1 MPASSSSILE
11 RVRALAPELTHHR
24 ASHDEHRRLDA
35 EVVAALQAADVFAA
49 LVPREL
55 GGAELAP
62 VEYLELLETLAA
74 GDSATAWCVMTA
86 STSTLLAGYLP
97 RATAEQLWSGTPAP
111 FFAGI
116 FAPMGRVTEADGS
129 PRLSGRWSWAS
140 GCQHARWLAVGALAE
155 RRHVVCFVPAAEV
168 QIVDNWDT
176 LGLAGTGS
184 HDLVIDNVRVD
195 PAWITSV
202 FDRQPWPAGA
212 LSRAPLFG
220 VLALGIAG
228 CALGIARAALDHVG
242 RGIVA
247 DAPTAAF
254 ANHAELTAQLGSAR
268 AYLRET
274 AIAAH
279 DAAERGVVS
288 PAVRGQ
294 LRLAASFAAV
304 RCAEVVR
311 AAFHAGGGASVR
323 AGSVLGNALRDVETL
338 LTHRM
343 VADRVLPA
351 TARAMLGVGA
361 VPPDL

>member
-1 MPASSSSILE
+1 MLAPASPLLE
-11 RVRALAPELTHHR
+11 RVRALAPTLARHR
-24 ASHDEHRRLDA
+24 PSHDQQRHLDD
-35 EVVAALQAADVFAA
+35 EVVAALQEADVFAA

-97 RATAEQLWSGTPAP
+97 RATAEALWPGAPAP

-116 FAPMGRVTEADGS
+116 FAPMGRVIEEDGLS
-129 PRLSGRWSWAS
+129 RLSGRWSWAS
-140 GCQHARWLAVGALAE
+140 GCRHARWLAVGALAE
-155 RRHVVCFVPAAEV
+155 RRHVVCFVPAAEAR
-168 QIVDNWDT
+168 IVDNWDT

-184 HDLVIDNVRVD
+184 HDLIIENVVVA
-195 PAWITSV
+195 PARITSV

-212 LSRAPLFG
+212 LARAPLFG

-228 CALGIARAALDHVG
+228 CALGIARAALDHLG
-242 RGIVA
+242 RGIGA
-247 DAPTAAF
+247 EAPTAAF
-254 ANHAELTAQLGSAR
+254 ARHAELTAQLGSAR

-274 AIAAH
+274 AVLTH
-279 DAAERGVVS
+279 DAAARGEVS
-288 PAVRGQ
+288 PTVRGQ
-294 LRLAASFAAV
+294 LRLAASFAAA
-304 RCAEVVR
+304 RAAEVVR

-323 AGSVLGNALRDVETL
+323 TGSVLGNALRDVETL

-361 VPPDL
+361 LPPDL